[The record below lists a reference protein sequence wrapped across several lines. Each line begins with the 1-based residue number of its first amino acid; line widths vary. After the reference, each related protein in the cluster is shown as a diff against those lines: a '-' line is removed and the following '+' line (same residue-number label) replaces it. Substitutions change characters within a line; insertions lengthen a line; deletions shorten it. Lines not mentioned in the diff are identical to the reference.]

1 MYGSDVTR
9 VVQRITMKKLSPPR
23 PKFLE
28 MAPIRYCVA
37 SIMSWIL
44 LFYTSPGETVRTQD
58 SSRTITNITFI
69 SFVPSLHSIELNEN
83 ISPSSWSLLDEYDLL
98 SSAAISLAIDRVNRD
113 DHILANYILDVTA
126 VSSEGSALEFL
137 LVRSG

>member
-9 VVQRITMKKLSPPR
+9 VVPRITMEKLSPPR
-23 PKFLE
+23 PKFLD
-28 MAPIRYCVA
+28 MAIRYCVA
-37 SIMSWIL
+37 AIVSWIL

-98 SSAAISLAIDRVNRD
+98 SSAAISLAIERVNRD
-113 DHILANYILDVTA
+113 DHILANYTLDVTA
-126 VSSEGSALEFL
+126 VSSEGSALESL